1 MKFDIVFHIVKAH
14 FELRGYMSPEPIEA
28 TEQEAKD
35 GFNQLQA
42 QIGSGKL
49 EFFVI
54 FPRVATQVL
63 PEEKFVSMKA
73 SEIIISL
80 DLYKSAAVHM
90 QLIEVTDGK

>member
-14 FELRGYMSPEPIEA
+14 FELKGYMSPEPIEA

-35 GFNQLQA
+35 GFNKLQA

-49 EFFVI
+49 EFFFI
-54 FPRVATQVL
+54 FLRDTTPIAPDENFAKV
-63 PEEKFVSMKA
+63 KA
-73 SEIIISL
+73 SEIIIPL

>member
-1 MKFDIVFHIVKAH
+1 MKFDIVFHIAKAH
-14 FELRGYMSPEPIEA
+14 FTIRGYMTPEPIEA
-28 TEQEAKD
+28 TEQEARD

-49 EFFVI
+49 ELFAI
-54 FPRVATQVL
+54 FPRDVTPVV
-63 PEEKFVSMKA
+63 PDEKFASMKA
-73 SEIIISL
+73 SEIIIPL